1 MSHRSDPVLEPDP
14 VLDAPFGAEPEPDAL
29 IQAAMRW
36 HFSPETGSPFW
47 LRTAETFDFDP
58 RRDVRT
64 FADLARFPNVVNQ
77 FRDVRVQDLIPR
89 GYGPDPDV
97 VGVYESGG
105 TTGAPK
111 RVVILEDWMRR
122 LVANSQDLSDRRGVP
137 NGVGWLSVVPSGPHV
152 FGEFV
157 GRQARQRGSVR
168 FTVDLDPRWVRKVLA
183 DGRPEEAERYAE
195 HVIDQAGR
203 ILETQDIGV
212 LVTTPPL
219 LERLARRDDLVKLV
233 NEHVRVISW
242 GGAHMDAD
250 TRSILRDEVFPEIQ
264 IYGVYGS
271 TMVLGAA
278 HERLGLT
285 ADDPCVFDPYSP
297 YISFEVV
304 DPQTRRPVG
313 YGERGQVIMHHISR
327 NALLPNNLERDLAT
341 RIEPPPGQMGDSV
354 ADVGP
359 VAVFDDEP
367 LIEGVY

>member
-1 MSHRSDPVLEPDP
+1 MSHHVDPVLE
-14 VLDAPFGAEPEPDAL
+14 APFGDEPEPDAL

-36 HFSPETGSPFW
+36 HFGPDTGSPFW
-47 LRTAETFDFDP
+47 LRLADTLDFDP

-77 FRDVRVQDLIPR
+77 LRDVRVEDLVPR

-105 TTGAPK
+105 TTGPPK
-111 RVVILEDWMRR
+111 RVVITADWMEH
-122 LVANSQDLSDRRGVP
+122 LIAYTNAQSDLRDLPRHT
-137 NGVGWLSVVPSGPHV
+137 GWLAIAPSGPHV

-157 GRQARQRGSVR
+157 GRQAQARGGTR
-168 FTVDLDPRWVRKVLA
+168 FAIDLDPRWVKRVIA
-183 DGRPEEAERYAE
+183 EGRPEEADRYAD
-195 HVIDQAGR
+195 HLIDQAGY
-203 ILETQDIGV
+203 ILETQDIGIII
-212 LVTTPPL
+212 TTPPL

-233 NEHVRVISW
+233 NEHVRAISW

-250 TRSILRDEVFPEIQ
+250 TREILRAEVFPEVQ

-278 HERLGLT
+278 SERLGLT

-304 DPQTRRPVG
+304 DPDTRRPVE
-313 YGERGQVIMHHISR
+313 YGERGQVVMHHISK
-327 NALLPNNLERDLAT
+327 NMLLPNNLERDMAT
-341 RIEPPPGQMGDSV
+341 RVQPPPGQLGDSV

-359 VAVFDDEP
+359 VAVFDNET

>member
-64 FADLARFPNVVNQ
+64 FADLARFPNVV
-77 FRDVRVQDLIPR
+77 
-89 GYGPDPDV
+89 
-97 VGVYESGG
+97 
-105 TTGAPK
+105 
-111 RVVILEDWMRR
+111 
-122 LVANSQDLSDRRGVP
+122 P
-137 NGVGWLSVVPSGPHV
+137 NGVGWLSVAPSGPHV

-157 GRQARQRGSVR
+157 GRQARQRGSAR

-233 NEHVRVISW
+233 NEHVRVITW